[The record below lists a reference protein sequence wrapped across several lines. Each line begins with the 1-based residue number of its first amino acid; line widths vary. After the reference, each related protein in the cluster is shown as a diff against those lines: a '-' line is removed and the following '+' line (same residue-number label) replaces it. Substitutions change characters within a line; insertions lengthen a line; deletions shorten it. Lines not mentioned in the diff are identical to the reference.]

1 MARYAWLGGLMLALV
16 VVVGV
21 IVAVNSDKTKT
32 LRIFIWEEYIDP
44 EVYRLFEREFEA
56 KVIEDNY
63 GSNEDMRA
71 KLQAGGA
78 VYDLVVPSDY
88 MVTLLRKDGLLL
100 PIDLSRIPNLKHLAA
115 RFRDPI
121 YDPGHRFS
129 VPYQWG
135 ITGIGYNTRGVMP
148 LPTRWA
154 DLFAPA
160 YIGVFSGGR
169 FRSITKREWCGTIR
183 LAPRPRT
190 KS

>member
-1 MARYAWLGGLMLALV
+1 MAKYAWLGGLMLAIV

-21 IVAVNSDKTKT
+21 IVAVNSDKMKS

-44 EVYRLFEREFEA
+44 EVYRLFEREFGA

-100 PIDLSRIPNLKHLAA
+100 PIDLSRIPNLKYCRALSRSHLRSWPSLFGALSVGDHASATTSSGDAA
-115 RFRDPI
+115 AHAVGRPVRADV
-121 YDPGHRFS
+121 HRALQES
-129 VPYQWG
+129 YQHAQ
-135 ITGIGYNTRGVMP
+135 RH
-148 LPTRWA
+148 A
-154 DLFAPA
+154 
-160 YIGVFSGGR
+160 
-169 FRSITKREWCGTIR
+169 
-183 LAPRPRT
+183 
-190 KS
+190 